1 MSTPRENKIET
12 SQATDTATKKES
24 AELVQEKPSQEGLD
38 SEKRTQVEEKSEK
51 DGLKE
56 DAAEVPAEK
65 DSLKPVIPPEVPEE
79 PPVIQKNHQ

>member
-24 AELVQEKPSQEGLD
+24 AELVKEKPSQEGLD

-51 DGLKE
+51 DGLK
-56 DAAEVPAEK
+56 
-65 DSLKPVIPPEVPEE
+65 PVIPPEVPEE